1 MQNNKI
7 VLFDG
12 DCNFCNRSVQFIY
25 ERDKKGLFR
34 FASLQSQKGIELLKH
49 YGLENIG
56 LSTLV
61 LIDGER
67 AFTKSTGALRICG
80 YLKAGWPMMKLF
92 LIVPRFIR
100 DWVYDGVAKRRKK
113 IFKDK
118 CAVPTGEFRARF
130 ID

>member
-25 ERDKKGLFR
+25 ERDKNGVFR
-34 FASLQSQKGIELLKH
+34 FASLQSPKGIELLSQF
-49 YGLENIG
+49 GLTNIG

-61 LIDGER
+61 LIDGEK
-67 AFTKSTGALRICG
+67 AYTKSTGALRICG
-80 YLKAGWPMMKLF
+80 YLKSGWPMMKVF
-92 LIVPRFIR
+92 LLVPTFIR
-100 DWVYDGVAKRRKK
+100 NWVYDGVAKRRKS

-118 CAVPTGEFRARF
+118 CAVPTGEFKARF